1 MSKFM
6 DTIKKLF
13 STPRPEQPAPKKGQV
28 WAMLDDVV
36 DRYCT
41 PIVATVSD
49 VVGDT
54 GHYSTNYCKGS
65 QSTVAKFKE
74 SFTYQSN

>member
-1 MSKFM
+1 MKF
-6 DTIKKLF
+6 INVLKKKF
-13 STPRPEQPAPKKGQV
+13 STPVPEQPAPKKGQV

-41 PIVATVSD
+41 PTVATVTD
-49 VVGDT
+49 VVGDVV
-54 GHYSTNYCKGS
+54 HYSTNYRKGS
-65 QSTVAKFKE
+65 HSTVSEFKA

>member
-1 MSKFM
+1 MKFINA
-6 DTIKKLF
+6 IKKIF
-13 STPRPEQPAPKKGQV
+13 STPVPEQPAPKKGQV

-41 PIVATVSD
+41 PIVATVTD
-49 VVGDT
+49 VVGDVV
-54 GHYSTNYCKGS
+54 HYSTNYCKGS
-65 QSTVAKFKE
+65 ESTVSEFKG

>member
-1 MSKFM
+1 MKFLNV
-6 DTIKKLF
+6 IKKIF
-13 STPRPEQPAPKKGQV
+13 STPVPEQPAPKKGQV

-41 PIVATVSD
+41 PIVATVTD
-49 VVGDT
+49 VVGDVVY
-54 GHYSTNYCKGS
+54 YSTNYRKGS
-65 QSTVAKFKE
+65 QSTVSKFKD

>member
-1 MSKFM
+1 MKFINA
-6 DTIKKLF
+6 IKKMF
-13 STPRPEQPAPKKGQV
+13 CTPVPEQPAPKKGQV

-41 PIVATVSD
+41 PIVATVTD
-49 VVGDT
+49 VVGDVV
-54 GHYSTNYCKGS
+54 HYSTNYCKGS
-65 QSTVAKFKE
+65 ESTVSEFKN

>member
-1 MSKFM
+1 MKFINA
-6 DTIKKLF
+6 IKKIF
-13 STPRPEQPAPKKGQV
+13 STPLPEQPAPKKGQV

-41 PIVATVSD
+41 PIVATVTD
-49 VVGDT
+49 VVGDVV
-54 GHYSTNYCKGS
+54 HYSTNYCKGS
-65 QSTVAKFKE
+65 ESTVSEFKG

>member
-1 MSKFM
+1 MKFINA
-6 DTIKKLF
+6 IKKIF
-13 STPRPEQPAPKKGQV
+13 STPVPEQPAPKKGQV

-41 PIVATVSD
+41 PIVATVTD
-49 VVGDT
+49 VVGDVV
-54 GHYSTNYCKGS
+54 HYSTNYCKAS
-65 QSTVAKFKE
+65 ESTVSKFKD

>member
-1 MSKFM
+1 MKFLNV
-6 DTIKKLF
+6 IKKIF
-13 STPRPEQPAPKKGQV
+13 STPVPEQPAPKKGQV

-41 PIVATVSD
+41 PIVATVTD
-49 VVGDT
+49 VVGDVVY
-54 GHYSTNYCKGS
+54 YSTNYCKGS
-65 QSTVAKFKE
+65 QSTVLKFKN